1 MSQKLSKKSISIK
14 ENILYEL
21 NDYDRQ
27 RQPQILI
34 DDDHIQC
41 IPADPI
47 LKSLSCPICLDL
59 FNKTMVTTT
68 CLHRFCADCIHRWLK
83 SENKVCP
90 TCRKI
95 LKSKRYLRSDDRTD
109 SLVDM
114 IKKQQAKTNELVQIY
129 REQQQQQQ
137 EDDDD

>member
-1 MSQKLSKKSISIK
+1 MSQRTSRKSLSSN

-27 RQPQILI
+27 RKPQILI
-34 DDDHIQC
+34 DDNRIQC
-41 IPADPI
+41 VPIDPV
-47 LKSLSCPICLDL
+47 LKSLACPICLDL
-59 FNKTMVTTT
+59 LNRTMVTTT

-90 TCRKI
+90 TCRKV
-95 LKSKRYLRSDDRTD
+95 LKSKRYLRSDVRTD

-114 IKKQQAKTNELVQIY
+114 IKKQQAKANELAQIY
-129 REQQQQQQ
+129 HEQQQQD
-137 EDDDD
+137 E